1 MPQPYGRL
9 MTLAALPS
17 VEQLVAEALDRLP
30 DWVLDVLDAVPVLVR
45 DGGRAAH
52 AYGLYHGDGV
62 ARDHAVDQIVI
73 YRDALLRDFGHDP
86 ERLALEVDRT
96 LRHEVAHHLG
106 WNEPGVAG
114 LGL

>member
-1 MPQPYGRL
+1 
-9 MTLAALPS
+9 MTVASAPPS

-30 DWVLDVLDAVPVLVR
+30 GWVLDILDAVPVLVR
-45 DGGRAAH
+45 DGGREAH

-62 ARDHAVDQIVI
+62 AHDRAVDQIVI
-73 YRDALLRDFGHDP
+73 YRDTLLRDYGDDP

-96 LRHEVAHHLG
+96 LRHEIAHHLG
-106 WNEPGVAG
+106 WNETGVAG